1 MSNFDNSIVLMGI
14 DWSKAAK
21 LEAVK
26 DIELDHPGVAKVIR
40 HLDNLYRKID

>member
-1 MSNFDNSIVLMGI
+1 MSKFDKSVILMGI

-26 DIELDHPGVAKVIR
+26 DISVENPNIVKVIR